1 MGLAN
6 WGLSWV
12 SFGFLSGQRSLGG
25 EEPRQWSV
33 QLNWSSWYFKSRK
46 EFWKNWKMSQAW
58 GRWNEIPWRRVWL
71 GPEAWAT
78 VHTQVIP
85 SFLVFFYF
93 AALEMEPRALHLL
106 GSYARQLHPNLSLGL
121 S

>member
-25 EEPRQWSV
+25 EEPKQWSV

-58 GRWNEIPWRRVWL
+58 GRRVWL
-71 GPEAWAT
+71 GTEAWVT

-106 GSYARQLHPNLSLGL
+106 GSHARQLHPNLSLGL
-121 S
+121 N